1 MSILVNRATEMAAS
15 VGAKN
20 PSCSFQK
27 KKTEM
32 AASKAA

>member
-27 KKTEM
+27 KTEM